1 MTNAAAPDGVP
12 PPLPMD
18 PVERVFP
25 VARVCS
31 VTTPDGA
38 GHGILCTLKG
48 APCVLTP
55 AHVLGE
61 AEDAPGC
68 FDRRDARVAAARR
81 ARVFVAHR
89 ADPLAAAATVTRL
102 RLLPEVFF
110 AFSAAP
116 APGRPPD
123 ANRMDYAL
131 VACDA
136 ELPDAPFDASS
147 DAASDAVSAS
157 RRADAKKRLRS
168 FLFTRA
174 LEEARPSETCEPGD
188 ELHLGAC
195 DGGAER
201 ASGVAWRRG
210 FVTAPPRGARR
221 DDEARAATAT
231 TTVPLAREPPP
242 DTRERSLRT
251 TRVSLRYDARTT
263 SGESGAA
270 VTSAPRRAPGELDAD
285 FAARRKA
292 AHLEGARGRGA
303 LVAMHR
309 AGGDG
314 EDGEG
319 VMVCEILKDVKETL
333 AAGKVRDAAG
343 EGNAAVAVAELAREP
358 RAASRGARSR
368 AAAAAAEVVASLPEQ
383 AVQAM
388 ASWIDRGGY
397 VAVGPARVAA
407 AAEALEQALC
417 DWVAF
422 DPRSARLA
430 ASAAHALG
438 ALARARMRPAR
449 GGGAG
454 DACVIETLDRHYAN
468 EAVREKARWAHRV
481 RSAGKAR

>member
-1 MTNAAAPDGVP
+1 M
-12 PPLPMD
+12 
-18 PVERVFP
+18 
-25 VARVCS
+25 
-31 VTTPDGA
+31 
-38 GHGILCTLKG
+38 
-48 APCVLTP
+48 
-55 AHVLGE
+55 
-61 AEDAPGC
+61 
-68 FDRRDARVAAARR
+68 
-81 ARVFVAHR
+81 
-89 ADPLAAAATVTRL
+89 
-102 RLLPEVFF
+102 PEVFF

-201 ASGVAWRRG
+201 VSGVAWRRG

-231 TTVPLAREPPP
+231 ATVPLAREPPP

-388 ASWIDRGGY
+388 ASWIDRGGTSRSGRR
-397 VAVGPARVAA
+397 ASRRRRRRSSRRCATGSRSTPGPRGWRRAPRTRSARSRARACAPRAA
-407 AAEALEQALC
+407 AAPGTRASSRR
-417 DWVAF
+417 WTGTTRTR
-422 DPRSARLA
+422 RSAR
-430 ASAAHALG
+430 
-438 ALARARMRPAR
+438 RR
-449 GGGAG
+449 GGRTACGAPG
-454 DACVIETLDRHYAN
+454 RLDEVY
-468 EAVREKARWAHRV
+468 VLPLRV
-481 RSAGKAR
+481 FVENPFYR

>member
-136 ELPDAPFDASS
+136 ELPDASKGASS

-201 ASGVAWRRG
+201 TSGVAWRRG

-231 TTVPLAREPPP
+231 ATVPLAREPPP

-263 SGESGAA
+263 SGESGGGDG
-270 VTSAPRRAPGELDAD
+270 APRRPGELDAD
-285 FAARRKA
+285 PRRA
-292 AHLEGARGRGA
+292 GSRAPEGARG
-303 LVAMHR
+303 
-309 AGGDG
+309 
-314 EDGEG
+314 
-319 VMVCEILKDVKETL
+319 
-333 AAGKVRDAAG
+333 AARWWPCTA
-343 EGNAAVAVAELAREP
+343 
-358 RAASRGARSR
+358 RAAT
-368 AAAAAAEVVASLPEQ
+368 
-383 AVQAM
+383 
-388 ASWIDRGGY
+388 
-397 VAVGPARVAA
+397 
-407 AAEALEQALC
+407 
-417 DWVAF
+417 
-422 DPRSARLA
+422 
-430 ASAAHALG
+430 
-438 ALARARMRPAR
+438 ARMAR
-449 GGGAG
+449 G
-454 DACVIETLDRHYAN
+454 
-468 EAVREKARWAHRV
+468 
-481 RSAGKAR
+481 

>member
-1 MTNAAAPDGVP
+1 MTNAADSDGVP
-12 PPLPMD
+12 PPLPLD
-18 PVERVFP
+18 PVEHERVFP
-25 VARVCS
+25 VAGVCS

-55 AHVLGE
+55 AHVLG
-61 AEDAPGC
+61 AADVSNA
-68 FDRRDARVAAARR
+68 FDRHDKRVFVAAARR

-89 ADPLAAAATVTRL
+89 AGDGNKKANQVTVTRL

-110 AFSAAP
+110 AFSPAP
-116 APGRPPD
+116 RPGRPPD

-131 VACDA
+131 VACDV
-136 ELPDAPFDASS
+136 ETFTSETSDESS
-147 DAASDAVSAS
+147 EKTDAVSAS
-157 RRADAKKRLRS
+157 KRADFTKRTRAA
-168 FLFTRA
+168 LFTRA
-174 LEEARPSETCEPGD
+174 LEDAQLSETCEPGD

-195 DGGAER
+195 VGKETRVSD
-201 ASGVAWRRG
+201 VAWRRG
-210 FVTAPPRGARR
+210 FVTAPPRRRR
-221 DDEARAATAT
+221 DDETYPYAASSSRGIRA
-231 TTVPLAREPPP
+231 
-242 DTRERSLRT
+242 
-251 TRVSLRYDARTT
+251 TRVSLRYDARTA

-270 VTSAPRRAPGELDAD
+270 VTSAPRRVFGELDAD
-285 FAARRKA
+285 FEARRKA
-292 AHLEGARGRGA
+292 AHALGSRGRGA

-309 AGGDG
+309 AGGEG

-319 VMVCEILKDVKETL
+319 VMVCEILRDVKETL
-333 AAGKVRDAAG
+333 AVGKVRDAAE

-358 RAASRGARSR
+358 RTSSRGARSR

-388 ASWIDRGGY
+388 ACWIDRGGY
-397 VAVGPARVAA
+397 VAVGTARVAA
-407 AAEALEQALC
+407 AAEALERALC

-422 DPRSARLA
+422 DPTSARLA
-430 ASAAHALG
+430 AGAAHALG
-438 ALARARMRPAR
+438 ALARARMRPSR

-481 RSAGKAR
+481 RSAAKA

>member
-1 MTNAAAPDGVP
+1 MTNAAASDGEP
-12 PPLPMD
+12 PPLLVD
-18 PVERVFP
+18 PVERIFP
-25 VARVCS
+25 VAGVCS
-31 VTTPDGA
+31 VTTSDGA

-55 AHVLGE
+55 AHVLCAAQDQPGSFDPH
-61 AEDAPGC
+61 DAS
-68 FDRRDARVAAARR
+68 VAAARA

-89 ADPLAAAATVTRL
+89 TGAADTRVTRL

-110 AFSAAP
+110 AFSPAP
-116 APGRPPD
+116 ALGRPPD

-131 VACDA
+131 VACDVRLADA
-136 ELPDAPFDASS
+136 E
-147 DAASDAVSAS
+147 DAASGESDDATSRS
-157 RRADAKKRLRS
+157 RRADAKRNLRS
-168 FLFTRA
+168 GLFTRR
-174 LEEARPSETCEPGD
+174 LEDARRSETCERGD
-188 ELHLGAC
+188 ELHVGAC
-195 DGGAER
+195 VGRAER
-201 ASGVAWRRG
+201 VAEVAWRRG
-210 FVTAPPRGARR
+210 FITAPPRQPREETSACSRAAKRDAR
-221 DDEARAATAT
+221 DDARNG
-231 TTVPLAREPPP
+231 
-242 DTRERSLRT
+242 RT
-251 TRVSLRYDARTT
+251 TRVSLRYDARTS

-285 FAARRKA
+285 FAARHKA
-292 AHLEGARGRGA
+292 AHLAGGCGRGE

-309 AGGDG
+309 AGDDG

-319 VMVCEILKDVKETL
+319 VMVCEILSDVKETL
-333 AAGKVRDAAG
+333 AVRKVCDAAA

-358 RAASRGARSR
+358 RSASRGARSR
-368 AAAAAAEVVASLPEQ
+368 AAAAAAEVVASLPTQ

-430 ASAAHALG
+430 AAAAHALG
-438 ALARARMRPAR
+438 ALARARMRPSR

-454 DACVIETLDRHYAN
+454 DACVVETLDRHYVN
-468 EAVREKARWAHRV
+468 EVVREKARWAHRV
-481 RSAGKAR
+481 RSVGRGSPLID